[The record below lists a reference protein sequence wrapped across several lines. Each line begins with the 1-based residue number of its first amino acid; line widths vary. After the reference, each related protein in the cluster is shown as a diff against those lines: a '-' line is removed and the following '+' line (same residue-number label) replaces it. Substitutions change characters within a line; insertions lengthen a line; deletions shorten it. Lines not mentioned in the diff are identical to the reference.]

1 LSRSLSHEVGIL
13 TLGRFLTYAVMFVVP
28 MVNVRSLSVEE
39 YGYYR
44 QFWLIFETLSPII
57 ILGFS
62 RSLLYYLPR
71 SQTREEKSTYITQ
84 TILVLTVGSVVAM
97 AMYALMGHN
106 LGQGLGAAT
115 RGFYWR
121 LSAFTFL
128 MVVTDYMEV
137 LFVAQRRPIAQSV
150 YHGTVWG
157 AQALVVIV
165 ASYVSRDVSTIIWAL
180 TVLAFA
186 RFLFAII
193 YTHVNYSL
201 SLSRISLRSVREQ
214 ASFAVPVGLAGIAL
228 LLVAQTDKFIIT
240 RFLGREAFAIYSV
253 GAFQVPLA
261 NIIRT
266 SIGNVTFPLMAKY
279 QQAGDLHAMRDLWRR
294 SILKTAIL
302 FFPIFVFLEVT
313 ARPFITILF
322 TEQYADATP
331 VFMIYMLLF
340 LRSSVETGAIIQAFH
355 RTVFLAVGF
364 AVGFVVNVAL
374 GVTLLNA
381 MGRLG
386 VPLATFLVMTALS
399 VVNLAYSARLVG
411 SSFFHLLPVVG
422 MLQRFAA
429 AAAPG
434 MVMWLLYTRV
444 PVTNFVELAAAGL
457 VYTLLY
463 AGLCAWTRLVTRED
477 LRALIGRAPA

>member
-1 LSRSLSHEVGIL
+1 
-13 TLGRFLTYAVMFVVP
+13 
-28 MVNVRSLSVEE
+28 
-39 YGYYR
+39 
-44 QFWLIFETLSPII
+44 
-57 ILGFS
+57 
-62 RSLLYYLPR
+62 
-71 SQTREEKSTYITQ
+71 
-84 TILVLTVGSVVAM
+84 
-97 AMYALMGHN
+97 
-106 LGQGLGAAT
+106 
-115 RGFYWR
+115 
-121 LSAFTFL
+121 
-128 MVVTDYMEV
+128 
-137 LFVAQRRPIAQSV
+137 
-150 YHGTVWG
+150 
-157 AQALVVIV
+157 
-165 ASYVSRDVSTIIWAL
+165 VSRDVSTIIWAL

-261 NIIRT
+261 NIIQT

-434 MVMWLLYTRV
+434 VVMWLLYTRV